1 MLDPSSPAVSRDE
14 LLKFGRVNANI
25 EHLTSEEMNTNIEHS
40 TPNIEHR
47 TEEEEVN
54 SNIEHRTPPWRP
66 FTLKAQLSVTEEATN
81 WEDPIVREVR
91 DARHRLAAR
100 FDNDLQRVA
109 DDLILR
115 QVSHGSRL
123 VAPS

>member
-1 MLDPSSPAVSRDE
+1 MTVARFRCGHGASE
-14 LLKFGRVNANI
+14 LPRW
-25 EHLTSEEMNTNIEHS
+25 EC
-40 TPNIEHR
+40 EHR

-66 FTLKAQLSVTEEATN
+66 FTLKAQLSVAEEATN